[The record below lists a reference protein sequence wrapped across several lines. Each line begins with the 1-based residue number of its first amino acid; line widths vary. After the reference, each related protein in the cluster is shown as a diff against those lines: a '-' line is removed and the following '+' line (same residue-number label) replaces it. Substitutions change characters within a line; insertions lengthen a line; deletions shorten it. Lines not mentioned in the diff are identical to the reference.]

1 MTINT
6 EDDLKLEISKNMKN
20 VLNNYFTSVEV
31 SAYQDSL
38 IASVVLEDLRTWLKE
53 RSGAFAAS
61 KQFNDAIDAAVDF
74 TDEQAKMNKF
84 WFKEENKKIR

>member
-20 VLNNYFTSVEV
+20 VLSNYLTSVEV

-38 IASVVLEDLRTWLKE
+38 IASIVLEDLRTWVKE
-53 RSGAFAAS
+53 RSRAFEAS
-61 KQFNDAIDAAVDF
+61 KQFNDAIDAAVHF
-74 TDEQAKMNKF
+74 TEEQVKLNKF
-84 WFKEENKKIR
+84 MFKEDNKKIR